1 MYTSTCRPF
10 ALFLLLTIAEGTKVE
25 EKVEGA
31 TKHSRNSEGLTPGDI
46 CGKSNNQE
54 NIGSRRM
61 CAWTTLGSLDGA
73 ECREHSF
80 SIGYAKD
87 DIHGCLIVEGQV
99 FCTCTK
105 ATACFEDVFDT
116 VLTEN
121 AAEHDELLCIWEQ
134 WQKQTHGKREKRND
148 PWVENKQI
156 NMAELFMTPEEDTTY
171 YYDERTIY
179 HDIPESRPPLGQEPD
194 VTMRFTAGMTRR
206 PRPRG
211 PRRTRPPK
219 KSTTTKP
226 AGAKEVLKNN
236 TALMLIIGGAVGSL
250 LLVLI
255 CCVACTG
262 SARRQKKTE
271 LVLKKSHKVRKSRKS
286 YKTYRPSRR

>member
-46 CGKSNNQE
+46 CGKSNNQ
-54 NIGSRRM
+54 
-61 CAWTTLGSLDGA
+61 
-73 ECREHSF
+73 
-80 SIGYAKD
+80 
-87 DIHGCLIVEGQV
+87 IHGCLIVEGQV

-156 NMAELFMTPEEDTTY
+156 NMPDLFMTPEEDTTY

-211 PRRTRPPK
+211 PRRTRPGNK
-219 KSTTTKP
+219 QTTTKLRRP
-226 AGAKEVLKNN
+226 STSFPPSPKRGRRKCRDGSR
-236 TALMLIIGGAVGSL
+236 ALSGVPSALPSSLVGEENAFDN
-250 LLVLI
+250 V
-255 CCVACTG
+255 
-262 SARRQKKTE
+262 E
-271 LVLKKSHKVRKSRKS
+271 
-286 YKTYRPSRR
+286 TYRPSLPVSPVFVSRTGSGLVLHKNPGRLLSPLLNASTALPASNQNRERRRTP